1 MDQYLKKSLAEV
13 AEFFDRR
20 KVGAVGPL
28 GFRRS
33 TDLMTLLACAD
44 RLIGEEIIK
53 PDETAFLDLGCADG
67 RVNLFFSYLVKLSVG
82 IELDEWTLEEYD
94 PLRAE
99 LDNTLQQKG
108 LRSPP
113 VNIFLFHGDSTDN
126 ALHESITR
134 KTGTGIESFDLFY
147 TYLIMHEE
155 FAEMLAERAKK
166 GSIFM
171 VYGLNSILPKYPG
184 FRLLQDLSPMEGI
197 LALYQKET

>member
-1 MDQYLKKSLAEV
+1 MDQRLKKSLSKV
-13 AEFFDRR
+13 AEFYDQR

-33 TDLMTLLACAD
+33 TDLITLLACVD

-67 RVNLFFSYLVKLSVG
+67 RVNLFFSYLVRLSVG

-94 PLRAE
+94 PLRGE
-99 LDNTLQQKG
+99 LANTLEKAG
-108 LRSPP
+108 LLSPP
-113 VNIFLFHGDSTDN
+113 ANIFLFHGDSTDKT
-126 ALHESITR
+126 LHDTITR
-134 KTGTGIESFDLFY
+134 ETGVGIESFDLFY

-155 FAEMLAERAKK
+155 FAEMLAERAKG

-171 VYGLNSILPKYPG
+171 VYGLNTILPKYPG
-184 FRLLQDLSPMEGI
+184 FRLLRDLSPMERI
-197 LALYQKET
+197 LALYQKEA

>member
-1 MDQYLKKSLAEV
+1 MDQRLKKSLTKV
-13 AEFFDRR
+13 AEFYDRR

-67 RVNLFFSYLVKLSVG
+67 RVNLFFSYLVRLSVG

-94 PLRAE
+94 PLRDE
-99 LDNTLQQKG
+99 LENTLEKEG
-108 LRSPP
+108 LLSPP
-113 VNIFLFHGDSTDN
+113 ANIFLFHGDSTDKT
-126 ALHESITR
+126 LHDSIEP
-134 KTGTGIESFDLFY
+134 KTGIGIESFDLFY
-147 TYLIMHEE
+147 TYLVMHEE
-155 FAEMLAERAKK
+155 FAEMLAERAKR

-171 VYGLNSILPKYPG
+171 VYGLNRILPKYPG

-197 LALYQKET
+197 LALYQKE

>member
-1 MDQYLKKSLAEV
+1 MDQRLKKSLSKV
-13 AEFFDRR
+13 AEFYDKR

-53 PDETAFLDLGCADG
+53 PDETTFLDLGCADG
-67 RVNLFFSYLVKLSVG
+67 RVNLFFSYFVRLSVG

-99 LDNTLQQKG
+99 LENTLEKEC
-108 LRSPP
+108 LLSPP
-113 VNIFLFHGDSTDN
+113 ANILLFHGDSTDKI
-126 ALHESITR
+126 LHDSITG
-134 KTGTGIESFDLFY
+134 KAGIGIESFDLFY
-147 TYLIMHEE
+147 TYLVMHEE
-155 FAEMLAERAKK
+155 FAEMLADRAKK

-171 VYGLNSILPKYPG
+171 VYGLNRIMPRYPG
-184 FRLLQDLSPMEGI
+184 FRLLQDQSPMEGI
-197 LALYQKET
+197 LALYQKE

>member
-1 MDQYLKKSLAEV
+1 MDQHLKKSLAEV
-13 AEFFDRR
+13 AGFYDRR

-44 RLIGEEIIK
+44 RLISEEIIK

-99 LDNTLQQKG
+99 LDSTLQQEG
-108 LRSPP
+108 LLSPP
-113 VNIFLFHGDSTDN
+113 VNIFLFHGDSTEKTTHD
-126 ALHESITR
+126 SIRR
-134 KTGTGIESFDLFY
+134 KTGTGIESFDIFY

-155 FAEMLAERAKK
+155 FAEILAEKAKK

-171 VYGLNSILPKYPG
+171 VYGLNKILPRYPG
-184 FRLLQDLSPMEGI
+184 FRLLRDLSPMEGI
-197 LALYQKET
+197 LALYRKE

>member
-1 MDQYLKKSLAEV
+1 MDRHLKKSLAQV
-13 AEFFDRR
+13 AGFYDER

-44 RLIGEEIIK
+44 RLIAEDIIRS
-53 PDETAFLDLGCADG
+53 DETSFLDLGCADG
-67 RVNLFFSYLVKLSVG
+67 RVNLFFSYLVRLSVG

-99 LDNTLQQKG
+99 LDNTLQQEG
-108 LRSPP
+108 LSSPP
-113 VNIFLFHGDSTDN
+113 ANIFLFHGDSTDKTIHD
-126 ALHESITR
+126 AITR
-134 KTGTGIESFDLFY
+134 KTGTGIESFDIFY

-155 FAEMLAERAKK
+155 FAEMLAERARK

-171 VYGLNSILPKYPG
+171 VYGLNKILPRYPG
-184 FRLLQDLSPMEGI
+184 FRLLKHLSPMEGI
-197 LALYQKET
+197 LALYQKE